1 MKKICFV
8 AMPFG
13 AGDEYEGKIEESD
26 FIFKN
31 IITPAVEQAVSDFTK
46 QFGDQ
51 FDHQIEMVRELENVT
66 PGNITESII
75 RHLTNSYITI
85 VDLTGKNPNV
95 FFELGVRFALRRNGT
110 ILLVQDTSQI
120 PFNVRNFRV
129 VEYSPKYGGIE
140 KAIASLKMTVFKT
153 LQVLAGPV
161 PSTTDSLVFQALHE
175 LKITGL
181 GFTEEAPETEKISWD
196 EYWAK
201 VAHIVDTLN
210 QLRSTGVYE
219 PDIIIGISN
228 GGLFLADTILRLVY
242 GNTIPL
248 LSLWALRRQDRYFDN
263 PVNNALINT
272 DLING
277 LTRGENTEKSAIRIL
292 IMDDIVGTQRTF
304 NQLED
309 YLKQRL
315 GDVFKQLKVNFLFL
329 FTPRKDTISELA
341 KYLLSSDPEI
351 ISKFKKVE
359 LETITK
365 KTDLPYLK
373 SIHYGDITK
382 PTSSTKVPSSQSED
396 NEKPENETNKANSA
410 DAKSRAA
417 D

>member
-1 MKKICFV
+1 
-8 AMPFG
+8 MPFG
-13 AGDEYEGKIEESD
+13 VGDEYGGKKEESN
-26 FIFKN
+26 FIFKD
-31 IITPAVEQAVSDFTK
+31 IITPAVEQAISDFTK

-51 FDHQIEMVRELENVT
+51 FDNQVEMIRELENVT

-75 RHLTNSYITI
+75 RHLTDSYITI

-129 VEYSPKYGGIE
+129 VEYNPKFGGIE
-140 KAIASLKMTVFKT
+140 KAIVSLKMTVFKT

-263 PVNNALINT
+263 PVNNALINK
-272 DLING
+272 DLINSLITKG
-277 LTRGENTEKSAIRIL
+277 KKAEKSAIRIL
-292 IMDDIVGTQRTF
+292 IIDDIVGTQRTF
-304 NQLED
+304 NQLEA

-315 GDVFKQLKVNFLFL
+315 GDAFSKLKVNFLFL
-329 FTPRKDTISELA
+329 FSPRKDTISELA
-341 KYLLSSDPEI
+341 KYLLSSDPEV

-359 LETITK
+359 LETITR

-382 PTSSTKVPSSQSED
+382 AASSVKAPSSQLEGSE
-396 NEKPENETNKANSA
+396 NPEDETNKANSD
-410 DAKSRAA
+410 DAKGRAA

>member
-13 AGDEYEGKIEESD
+13 AGNEYDGKKEESD
-26 FIFKN
+26 FIFKS
-31 IITPAVEQAVSDFTK
+31 IITPAVAQAVLDFTK

-51 FDHQIEMVRELENVT
+51 FEHQIEMVRELENVT

-75 RHLTNSYITI
+75 RHLADSYITI

-110 ILLVQDTSQI
+110 ILLVQDTNQI

-129 VEYSPKYGGIE
+129 VEYRPKYSGID
-140 KAIASLKMTVFKT
+140 KAIDALKLTVFKT

-161 PSTTDSLVFQALHE
+161 PTTTDSLVFQALHE

-196 EYWAK
+196 EYWTK
-201 VAHIVDTLN
+201 VAYVVDTLN

-242 GNTIPL
+242 GNKLPL
-248 LSLWALRRQDRYFDN
+248 LSLWALRRQERYFDN
-263 PVNNALINT
+263 PVNNALINKNLISSLT
-272 DLING
+272 DGKNG
-277 LTRGENTEKSAIRIL
+277 DKSTIRIL

-315 GDVFKQLKVNFLFL
+315 EDVFYRLKVNFVFL
-329 FTPRKDTISELA
+329 FSPRQDTISDLA

-365 KTDLPYLK
+365 KSDLPYLK

-382 PTSSTKVPSSQSED
+382 PETSIKISSPHKNENSE
-396 NEKPENETNKANSA
+396 NVTNQANSA
-410 DAKSRAA
+410 DTKSHETG
-417 D
+417 